1 MAQYQQNWAKVF
13 TERQFFSIQASH
25 LEGFVTVQVGFLENE
40 PVQMDA
46 RVPVRVCLKSS
57 AMHPISFSA
66 VVVGCDLERRRRT
79 AGTATV
85 SDSVLQ
91 ASRQFVTLK
100 PQTKTTVIVMLDL
113 STAQIQKGQCLWI
126 TRVCLELG
134 DRHSKM
140 FGQLEYNFDNTPSLQ
155 PQRLRSDF
163 GCSML
168 RIAASDG
175 ELVANPS
182 TTHVNCLVAEIAAAT
197 LELKNTC
204 NHRVESVRLD
214 FKRNEQQSTEAIAVL
229 FVDEDDELRS
239 ELTIVGTGSVESGET
254 IHIPVRFSAQLVG
267 SIDLEL
273 EASYLLF
280 GETRRRTCRI
290 HLSII
295 AREPLS
301 VKSGVFSMNGLPLAS
316 ILNHT
321 EHVVKADITANANI
335 VVTHVEWLLVSFSQS
350 LQPFELL
357 NFDLRSA
364 VDTAVDSVVSAIVVF

>member
-1 MAQYQQNWAKVF
+1 KANVYYSSGDLVRALQLWVAVVREGIPPAVRLDILQKAISASYCVASLKDYVWCCVQLILNSPAAEEGLRAVLQCQPPAPPFPQDDLTPAQMAQYQQSWTKVF

-91 ASRQFVTLK
+91 ASRQFVTLE

-140 FGQLEYNFDNTPSLQ
+140 FGQLEYNFDNTPCLQ

-204 NHRVESVRLD
+204 NHSVESVRLD

-239 ELTIVGTGSVESGET
+239 ELTIVGAGSVESGET

-273 EASYLLF
+273 E
-280 GETRRRTCRI
+280 
-290 HLSII
+290 
-295 AREPLS
+295 
-301 VKSGVFSMNGLPLAS
+301 
-316 ILNHT
+316 
-321 EHVVKADITANANI
+321 
-335 VVTHVEWLLVSFSQS
+335 
-350 LQPFELL
+350 
-357 NFDLRSA
+357 
-364 VDTAVDSVVSAIVVF
+364 